1 MFCRCHRYCFGDF
14 KGPNPPQVGEQL
26 NHRERTGTDKGKP
39 LEREGRK
46 ATDLR
51 PRLKGE
57 AKEAGLPKAL
67 PKAQERRCSACILPL
82 PKSLPSSVTL
92 PTTALFWPRAA
103 SALSGNG
110 EQT

>member
-1 MFCRCHRYCFGDF
+1 MFRHFRRYCFGDF
-14 KGPNPPQVGEQL
+14 KSPDPLQVGEQL

-46 ATDLR
+46 AADLR

-67 PKAQERRCSACILPL
+67 PKAQERRCSACILPF
-82 PKSLPSSVTL
+82 PS
-92 PTTALFWPRAA
+92 PCRRR
-103 SALSGNG
+103 
-110 EQT
+110 